1 LASVPSNFMMRTAT
15 FLTILACGRAQT
27 PDAKLQFE
35 VASIKPSVAD
45 SGRMRI
51 SVHGG
56 PGTKDPGLYTCEN
69 YPLPGLIR
77 DAFGLKEYQLSGPD
91 WMQSTHF
98 MVSAKVPEGTSRE
111 QFNLMMQNLLIERFK
126 LAFHREKK
134 EMQAYELVVAKG
146 GPKMKE
152 SESPLDPDER
162 PARMTERKTDAEG
175 FPVLPPGRAPMMMML
190 AGGHAT
196 ARHTAETMEEFAVSL
211 SMLVHKPVT
220 DTTGLS
226 GKYDFILNW
235 IEEGMGGPSATD
247 EAGPTLFRA
256 LPEQLG
262 LRLESKKGMVEI
274 LVVDHVEKTPTA
286 N

>member
-1 LASVPSNFMMRTAT
+1 
-15 FLTILACGRAQT
+15 
-27 PDAKLQFE
+27 
-35 VASIKPSVAD
+35 
-45 SGRMRI
+45 
-51 SVHGG
+51 
-56 PGTKDPGLYTCEN
+56 
-69 YPLPGLIR
+69 
-77 DAFGLKEYQLSGPD
+77 
-91 WMQSTHF
+91 MQSTHF

-126 LAFHREKK
+126 LTFHREKK

-152 SESPLDPDER
+152 SAGPLDPDER

-175 FPVLPPGRAPMMMML
+175 FPVLPPGRVPMMMMI

-196 ARHTAETMEEFAVSL
+196 ARHVAETMEEFAVSL

-220 DTTGLS
+220 DVTGLK
-226 GKYDFILNW
+226 GKYDFTLHW
-235 IEEGMGGPSATD
+235 IAQGAGPSTGD
-247 EAGPTLFRA
+247 DTGPTLFRA

-262 LRLESKKGMVEI
+262 LRLESKKSMVEV
-274 LVVDHVEKTPTA
+274 LVVDHVDKTPTE